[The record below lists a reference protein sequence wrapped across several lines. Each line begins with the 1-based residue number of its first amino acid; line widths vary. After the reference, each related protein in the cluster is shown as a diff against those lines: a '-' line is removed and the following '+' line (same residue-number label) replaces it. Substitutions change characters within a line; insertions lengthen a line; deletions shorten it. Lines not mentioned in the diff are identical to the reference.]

1 MEKENINNT
10 NFVGGYV
17 ITGDESTD
25 KIRFN
30 FSKKPNVIHR
40 FFSRIL
46 LGWVWDCLLYTSPS
60 PRDDT

>member
-30 FSKKPNVIHR
+30 FSKKPNFIHR

-46 LGWVWDCLLYTSPS
+46 LGWIWE
-60 PRDDT
+60 DDNV

>member
-1 MEKENINNT
+1 MEKENTNFVMEKENT

-17 ITGDESTD
+17 ITVDGSTD

-30 FSKKPNVIHR
+30 FSKKPNFIHR

-46 LGWVWDCLLYTSPS
+46 LGWVWE
-60 PRDDT
+60 DDNV

>member
-1 MEKENINNT
+1 MEKENTNNT

-17 ITGDESTD
+17 ITGDGSTD

-30 FSKKPNVIHR
+30 FSKKPNVVHR

-46 LGWVWDCLLYTSPS
+46 LGWVWE
-60 PRDDT
+60 DDNV

>member
-1 MEKENINNT
+1 MEKENT

-17 ITGDESTD
+17 ITGDGSTD

-46 LGWVWDCLLYTSPS
+46 QKNTNGLNLKET
-60 PRDDT
+60 